1 MNQPTIKQQKELIK
15 RAQLQTK
22 KLQELVTI
30 IKEVTN
36 ILKAE
41 RIALKYHKP

>member
-1 MNQPTIKQQKELIK
+1 MNEPTIKQQKELIK

-30 IKEVTN
+30 MREVTN

-41 RIALKYHKP
+41 TLDLKYHKP